1 MLIHRQVIVN
11 QASEFENKSNSF
23 SEKLMKPFLKSNSGF
38 PNQEDD
44 FFFLC
49 CMLSHL
55 IFVYYNIRGMA
66 W

>member
-1 MLIHRQVIVN
+1 MLIRIIVN
-11 QASEFENKSNSF
+11 QASKLENKSNSY
-23 SEKLMKPFLKSNSGF
+23 SEKLMKPFLKSNSGC
-38 PNQEDD
+38 PNKNDD
-44 FFFLC
+44 FFLLC